1 MVTSRASVR
10 PCGCICAGRVRFY
23 EGMRNK
29 RVGVSSGVQ
38 GTSFVSGSV
47 WWIDVS
53 STDPAGSR
61 DFYAGLFGWRYQNS
75 LGSRRGQYI
84 TALSAGRPVA
94 GLAGV
99 AVPPGQPAAWR
110 LYLASANIAYAAQVV
125 TRYGGQVLEGPV
137 DAPGPGRVL
146 VGSDPTGA
154 VIGFWQPTAPWELH
168 TSGPGSLCWAE
179 LNTWDGPRAD
189 EFFATLFGYR
199 QQQIGDGTSVDYT
212 VWSQA
217 GRTVLGRL
225 QMNEEWADPDTSA
238 HWLLHFAVDP
248 RRGTDAMVDR
258 VLQLGGQVEFDPYDI
273 ELGRVARVTDPC
285 GAAFALI
292 DVTQRLEPATDLGSS
307 RVDDPYDD

>member
-1 MVTSRASVR
+1 MW
-10 PCGCICAGRVRFY
+10 
-23 EGMRNK
+23 NK
-29 RVGVSSGVQ
+29 RVGVLPAVQ
-38 GTSFVSGSV
+38 DKSFVSGSV
-47 WWIDVS
+47 WWVDVS

-75 LGSRRGQYI
+75 LGSRRGQY
-84 TALSAGRPVA
+84 TLALSSGQPVA

-110 LYLASANIAYAAQVV
+110 LYLASPNISYAAQVV

-146 VGSDPTGA
+146 VSSDPTGA
-154 VIGFWQPTAPWELH
+154 VIGFWQPTAPWAIH
-168 TSGPGSLCWAE
+168 TTDPGSLCWAE

-189 EFFATLFGYR
+189 EFFATLFGYHQR
-199 QQQIGDGTSVDYT
+199 QIGDGISVDDT
-212 VWSQA
+212 IWSQA

-225 QMNEEWADPDTSA
+225 QMNEEWADPEIGA

-248 RRGTDAMVDR
+248 RTGTDAAVDR
-258 VLQLGGQVEFDPYDI
+258 VLQLGGQVDFDPYDS

-292 DVTQRLEPATDLGSS
+292 DVTRRLDGVTELGSA